1 MGLLVSGNITTA
13 DGFTLPSIY
22 VSLTSFNFRSSA
34 NMPTFAST
42 SSLINAQFN
51 CYKSRDDKIANKL
64 PVQLQGIFTSVMVK
78 NTPIIKDLYAIAYSE
93 LSSVLVTAG
102 YTTELILESGQVDG
116 NLYIYNSQGVSR
128 PTS

>member
-1 MGLLVSGNITTA
+1 
-13 DGFTLPSIY
+13 
-22 VSLTSFNFRSSA
+22 
-34 NMPTFAST
+34 MPTFAST

>member
-51 CYKSRDDKIANKL
+51 CYKSRD
-64 PVQLQGIFTSVMVK
+64 
-78 NTPIIKDLYAIAYSE
+78 
-93 LSSVLVTAG
+93 
-102 YTTELILESGQVDG
+102 TTELILESGQVDG